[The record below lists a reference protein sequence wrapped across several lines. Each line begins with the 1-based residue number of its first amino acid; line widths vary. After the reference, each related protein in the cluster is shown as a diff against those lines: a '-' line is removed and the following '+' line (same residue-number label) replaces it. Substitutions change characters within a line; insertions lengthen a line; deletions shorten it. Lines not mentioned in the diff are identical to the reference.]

1 MKKIVIIKELK
12 QKKNQKKSI
21 NKDQISMI
29 NQYFTNSLDKLET
42 QSIEQELRKKLC
54 GYKQQDKLKKKY
66 DSETF
71 LNLDE
76 LVDKMVASK
85 LVCFYCKIR
94 VNIFYNFA
102 RDPQQWTLDRKD
114 NSIGH
119 SCENTIICCLKC
131 NLQRRTQN
139 MDKFLFTKNLQII
152 KTG

>member
-85 LVCFYCKIR
+85 LECFYCKIR